1 MNARAARAAV
11 AALLAAV
18 LAGCTLPAPEPE
30 DQDPPA
36 PGPRASSAP
45 APVTAAAPRAN
56 ASAQAAAAGDI
67 PGIVRRVEP
76 SVVTIAHDEGTG
88 SGVVW
93 SGDGVVVTN
102 AHVVGDVREVEVAFF
117 DGKRADG
124 RVRATDP
131 DTDLAVVDVERRDL
145 QPATFQK
152 TLPAVGELAV
162 AMGSPLGFQNTIT
175 AGIISGLHREIPGS
189 ADQGIRSLV
198 DLIQTD
204 AAISPGNSGGALVN
218 ARGEVVGVNVAYIPP
233 EQGAVAI
240 GFAIPGATAV
250 DVVGQL
256 LRDGRATHS
265 YLGVQPDQVTRE
277 VASPARPRPGTRGGR
292 PGGDRRRPRRQGR
305 PAPRRRDRRPGRR
318 HRGDRRGPVCRAAP
332 AQARLPDP
340 ADLRPRP
347 PAAGGH
353 RHPGRPPVARRALSV
368 PAVGL
373 PEGLGPGGRAV
384 AVAGP

>member
-1 MNARAARAAV
+1 MNPRTAAPRVAV
-11 AALLAAV
+11 AALFVAV
-18 LAGCTLPAPEPE
+18 LAGCSLVQEEA
-30 DQDPPA
+30 
-36 PGPRASSAP
+36 RSAP
-45 APVTAAAPRAN
+45 APVTAAAPQPN

-67 PGIVRRVEP
+67 PGIVRKVEP
-76 SVVTIAHDEGTG
+76 SVVTIQHDQGSG

-93 SGDGVVVTN
+93 SRDGVVVTN
-102 AHVVGDVREVEVAFF
+102 AHVVGDVGDVQVAFF
-117 DGKRADG
+117 DGRRADG

-131 DTDLAVVDVERRDL
+131 DTDLAVVEVERDDL

-189 ADQGIRSLV
+189 AEQGIRSLV

-218 ARGEVVGVNVAYIPP
+218 GRGEVVGVNVAYIPP

-265 YLGVQPDQVTRE
+265 YLGVQPDQVTPQ
-277 VASPARPRPGTRGGR
+277 VAAQLGLDEARGVVVLAAVDGGPAAQAGLRPGDVIVAIDDARIETVE
-292 PGGDRRRPRRQGR
+292 DLFSELRRRKPGSQVRLTIIRDGRQQQVTVTLADR
-305 PAPRRRDRRPGRR
+305 P
-318 HRGDRRGPVCRAAP
+318 
-332 AQARLPDP
+332 
-340 ADLRPRP
+340 
-347 PAAGGH
+347 
-353 RHPGRPPVARRALSV
+353 S
-368 PAVGL
+368 
-373 PEGLGPGGRAV
+373 
-384 AVAGP
+384 